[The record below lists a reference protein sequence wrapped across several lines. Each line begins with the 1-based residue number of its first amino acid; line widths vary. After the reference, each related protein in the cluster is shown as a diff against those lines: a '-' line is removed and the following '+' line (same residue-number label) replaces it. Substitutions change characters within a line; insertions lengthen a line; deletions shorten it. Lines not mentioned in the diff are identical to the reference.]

1 MSLILSAFSAVVL
14 IAAVTLI
21 YTIVL
26 IFRGRA
32 LSEEYEQT
40 VRELSDREYDLDRS
54 EQQLR
59 KSKGKFSDIETKLS
73 LLQVHY
79 DAIFNHSRYMLF
91 SFGVTKDGM
100 PGRISQVNDVACVLL
115 ERSRADLLKM
125 TILDIEDIEQP
136 ISMVRLFHRTELVML
151 SDAEIRYRNTTSDRQ
166 LIKQIINNAAVH
178 YERTYITGTGK
189 SIPVEVRT
197 QRFEV
202 NGKVQI
208 LCSAHDISER
218 QRDQR
223 AVREGRQ
230 RLRDLLDQ
238 SPIGSVLY
246 NADYRLEDINK
257 SCLHM
262 FGAPDEESF
271 LRVNLFDNPFVPAD
285 MKEHLRRKDT
295 VRFDAVFDFDEV
307 HKSGLFISSRS
318 GKVCFDIMLINLGLD
333 ADFKSKGYLF
343 QIQDV
348 TERYEAE
355 TKLKAQESQSRQSQ
369 KLEAIGS
376 LASGIAHDFNNILT
390 PVMGYSELVLR
401 SVSEGDALHEYMTEV
416 LQASNRAKDLI
427 NQILTFS
434 RESEQEQMRLRIS
447 TIIKEVI
454 KLVSTTMPENIEIT
468 SSLLAVNDGVLA
480 NPVQIHQVLMNL
492 CVNAIHAM
500 KQDGGNLTVRTD
512 NITIGKD
519 SESGLAPDQYLCIDV
534 RDSGCGMDAETQERI
549 FEPFFSTKA
558 PGEGTGMGLAVVHG
572 IIKKMKGSITVES
585 APGEGTRF
593 KILLPIVENVVE
605 KVDETKVVIPHG
617 TERLLVVDNEVAI
630 LRMMTHVLGG
640 LGYSVKT
647 LSSAVE
653 ALELLK
659 SNIGDFDLLI
669 TDQIMPQM
677 LGSELAKEVL
687 ADNPD
692 FPIVISTGFSD
703 QFSPKQASEMGIKG
717 FIMKPL
723 VMRNLAVAV
732 RSALE

>member
-21 YTIVL
+21 YAIVL

-246 NADYRLEDINK
+246 NADYRL
-257 SCLHM
+257 
-262 FGAPDEESF
+262 
-271 LRVNLFDNPFVPAD
+271 
-285 MKEHLRRKDT
+285 
-295 VRFDAVFDFDEV
+295 
-307 HKSGLFISSRS
+307 
-318 GKVCFDIMLINLGLD
+318 
-333 ADFKSKGYLF
+333 
-343 QIQDV
+343 
-348 TERYEAE
+348 
-355 TKLKAQESQSRQSQ
+355 
-369 KLEAIGS
+369 
-376 LASGIAHDFNNILT
+376 
-390 PVMGYSELVLR
+390 
-401 SVSEGDALHEYMTEV
+401 
-416 LQASNRAKDLI
+416 
-427 NQILTFS
+427 
-434 RESEQEQMRLRIS
+434 
-447 TIIKEVI
+447 
-454 KLVSTTMPENIEIT
+454 
-468 SSLLAVNDGVLA
+468 
-480 NPVQIHQVLMNL
+480 
-492 CVNAIHAM
+492 
-500 KQDGGNLTVRTD
+500 
-512 NITIGKD
+512 
-519 SESGLAPDQYLCIDV
+519 
-534 RDSGCGMDAETQERI
+534 
-549 FEPFFSTKA
+549 
-558 PGEGTGMGLAVVHG
+558 
-572 IIKKMKGSITVES
+572 
-585 APGEGTRF
+585 
-593 KILLPIVENVVE
+593 
-605 KVDETKVVIPHG
+605 
-617 TERLLVVDNEVAI
+617 
-630 LRMMTHVLGG
+630 
-640 LGYSVKT
+640 
-647 LSSAVE
+647 
-653 ALELLK
+653 
-659 SNIGDFDLLI
+659 
-669 TDQIMPQM
+669 
-677 LGSELAKEVL
+677 
-687 ADNPD
+687 
-692 FPIVISTGFSD
+692 
-703 QFSPKQASEMGIKG
+703 
-717 FIMKPL
+717 
-723 VMRNLAVAV
+723 
-732 RSALE
+732 